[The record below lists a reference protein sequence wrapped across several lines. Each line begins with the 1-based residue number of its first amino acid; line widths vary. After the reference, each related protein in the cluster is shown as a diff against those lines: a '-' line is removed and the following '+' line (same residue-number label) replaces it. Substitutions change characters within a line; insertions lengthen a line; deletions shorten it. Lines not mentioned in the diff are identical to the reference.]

1 MREKT
6 HSEHLGRF
14 DSANPVTETE
24 LYVPILEIAE
34 KKMDD
39 GTSTKMKSS
48 STPHQNL

>member
-1 MREKT
+1 LT
-6 HSEHLGRF
+6 P
-14 DSANPVTETE
+14 ANPVTET
-24 LYVPILEIAE
+24 VCTDPRNCPE

>member
-24 LYVPILEIAE
+24 LYVPILEIAPE
-34 KKMDD
+34 KKWTMEPLP
-39 GTSTKMKSS
+39 K
-48 STPHQNL
+48 